1 MMMMSPGVRKLMLT
15 VHVMSS
21 VGWLGAIAAYI
32 AVNVPVVT
40 GGDEQAVRAAH
51 LMMNVIMKYAL
62 IPLALASWLTG
73 IVQALLTP
81 WGLFRHYWVTIS
93 LGLTT
98 LAAVI
103 LVVHAPAVQH
113 SATVAADPRADVTD
127 LGGDLPHAIAG
138 LLVLIIPMVLNMYK
152 PRGLTRYGWR
162 KRAAGLNP

>member
-81 WGLFRHYWVTIS
+81 CG
-93 LGLTT
+93 
-98 LAAVI
+98 
-103 LVVHAPAVQH
+103 
-113 SATVAADPRADVTD
+113 
-127 LGGDLPHAIAG
+127 
-138 LLVLIIPMVLNMYK
+138 
-152 PRGLTRYGWR
+152 
-162 KRAAGLNP
+162 